1 MKFGKIV
8 NFTNMFGQSDYKNID
23 INLIVAGSQA
33 YKSDG
38 SCFVFAYDGDIPQHE
53 DISELTQVQWQEEK
67 MAIDAENS
75 ADKQTIEQKI
85 DDLQSQNAQAIL
97 ALVIGGLM

>member
-1 MKFGKIV
+1 
-8 NFTNMFGQSDYKNID
+8 
-23 INLIVAGSQA
+23 
-33 YKSDG
+33 
-38 SCFVFAYDGDIPQHE
+38 
-53 DISELTQVQWQEEK
+53 